1 MSEPIYMVGQIS
13 VKDIPVYLE
22 RYAAPVAEQLHARGA
37 EILAGDMSPQ
47 VLEATNTS
55 RQFLVDRVYNQ
66 RSAEEE
72 ARRAKEEAKK
82 HNTDLSTFV
91 RWCIRTGL
99 YLKDVNIELKSKSG
113 ES

>member
-1 MSEPIYMVGQIS
+1 MEKERKYTKNLRVRVEPE
-13 VKDIPVYLE
+13 LFE
-22 RYAAPVAEQLHARGA
+22 L
-37 EILAGDMSPQ
+37 
-47 VLEATNTS
+47 
-55 RQFLVDRVYNQ
+55 
-66 RSAEEE
+66 
-72 ARRAKEEAKK
+72 AKEEAKK